1 MAKKQVY
8 EGDDGKKYTVQEKK
22 PFYKK
27 WWFWILA
34 LVIIFA
40 IYSAGK
46 GDKATTTNNAT
57 SQNTAV
63 TDTKDEAAD
72 APAEENKDYELSE
85 VTVEEENGVKHVVG
99 VLKNNTDKE
108 KSFIQIS
115 FPYKDADGN
124 KLGTASAAVNDL
136 GPGETW
142 KFKAVVLDTTTEGIQ
157 VDTENP
163 EISGF

>member
-8 EGDDGKKYTVQEKK
+8 EGDDGKKYTVQEKN

-27 WWFWILA
+27 WWFWLLVLA
-34 LVIIFA
+34 IIFA
-40 IYSAGK
+40 IYNSGQK
-46 GDKATTTNNAT
+46 DKATTTNNSA

-63 TDTKDEAAD
+63 TDTKDESAD
-72 APAEENKDYELSE
+72 APAEEKQDYELSDVE
-85 VTVEEENGVKHVVG
+85 VVEESGVKQVVG

-108 KSFIQIS
+108 KSYIQIS

-124 KLGTASAAVNDL
+124 KLGTALANVNDL

-142 KFKAVVLDTTTEGIQ
+142 KFKAVVLDTATEGIQ

>member
-8 EGDDGKKYTVQEKK
+8 EGNDGKKYTVQEKK

-40 IYSAGK
+40 IYNAGK

-72 APAEENKDYELSE
+72 APAEEKQDYELSDVE
-85 VTVEEENGVKHVVG
+85 VVEESGVKQVVG

-108 KSFIQIS
+108 KSYIQIS

-124 KLGTASAAVNDL
+124 KLGTALDNVNNL
-136 GPGETW
+136 GPEETW
-142 KFKAVVLDTTTEGIQ
+142 KFKAVILDTATEGIQ

>member
-8 EGDDGKKYTVQEKK
+8 EGDDGKTYTVKEKK

-27 WWFWILA
+27 WWFW
-34 LVIIFA
+34 VIIA
-40 IYSAGK
+40 VVIYGIYSSGK
-46 GDKATTTNNAT
+46 GDDANKPET
-57 SQNTAV
+57 STSSNTSV
-63 TDTKDEAAD
+63 SETK
-72 APAEENKDYELSE
+72 EESVEEKQDYELSDVE
-85 VTVEEENGVKHVVG
+85 VVEESGVKQVVG

-108 KSFIQIS
+108 KSYIQIS

-124 KLGTASAAVNDL
+124 KLGTALANVNDL

-142 KFKAVVLDTTTEGIQ
+142 KFKATVLETETEGIQ

>member
-27 WWFWILA
+27 WWFWLLVLA
-34 LVIIFA
+34 IIFA
-40 IYSAGK
+40 IYNSGQK
-46 GDKATTTNNAT
+46 DKATTTNNSA

-63 TDTKDEAAD
+63 TDTKDESAD
-72 APAEENKDYELSE
+72 APAEEKQDYELSDVE
-85 VTVEEENGVKHVVG
+85 VVEESGVKQVVG

-108 KSFIQIS
+108 KSYIQIS

-124 KLGTASAAVNDL
+124 KLGTALDNVNNL
-136 GPGETW
+136 GPEETW
-142 KFKAVVLDTTTEGIQ
+142 KFKATVLETDAEGIQ